1 MADTVI
7 ETYNEAGGWKNRPQG
22 NERATSTHET
32 KEEAVKYGRNL
43 AKERK
48 GDHIIKN
55 IKNLD
60 GTISERHSYSE

>member
-43 AKERK
+43 ATERK
-48 GDHIIKN
+48 GDHI